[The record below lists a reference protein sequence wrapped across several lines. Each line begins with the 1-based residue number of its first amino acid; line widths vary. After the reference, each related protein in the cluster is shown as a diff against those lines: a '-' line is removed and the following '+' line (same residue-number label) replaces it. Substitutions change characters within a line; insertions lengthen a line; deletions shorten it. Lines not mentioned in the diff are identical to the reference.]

1 MSIIRK
7 IWNFI
12 RSMQFAIGLLVVLA
26 AVCALG
32 SFITQGQTYDAY
44 AQLYGE
50 RTAGA
55 IMALQL
61 DDVFHAWWFVLLTAF
76 LCVNLILCNLVR
88 IPAILKQQKRE
99 GDPASAF
106 GKEGTVCVRG
116 VKDPEGLF
124 HALGFHGIRKTEQG
138 LFAVKNRAGV
148 WGAWVC
154 HLGILLLILGF
165 GLGQA
170 TKEQYTVYGLPG
182 DSMQVGETGY
192 ILTIDSFDVGLR
204 EDDTVEQYTAGIT
217 VRNPKEG
224 QEASASISVNN
235 PATLFGMKYYQNS
248 TGWAA
253 DIHITKDGEPLQD
266 EPLIAGH
273 FTAVKDKPDLVIFL
287 SAFYPD
293 YVLDPAEGPMSISS
307 VPNNPAYLYS
317 VYYQGQMLGMN
328 ALLESEELTIDEY
341 TVTFDNP
348 RNYTLIQVK
357 KDRFTPLAL
366 AGGLVVMLG
375 LVLAFYVQGARVWAE
390 EDGVWTVHGESK
402 KGGALF
408 ADRVR
413 EEAEKFL

>member
-1 MSIIRK
+1 
-7 IWNFI
+7 
-12 RSMQFAIGLLVVLA
+12 MQFAIGLLVVLA

-61 DDVFHAWWFVLLTAF
+61 DDVFHAWWFVLLTTS
-76 LCVNLILCNLVR
+76 
-88 IPAILKQQKRE
+88 
-99 GDPASAF
+99 SAF

-124 HALGFHGIRKTEQG
+124 RALGFRGIRKTEQG

-287 SAFYPD
+287 NAFYPD

>member
-1 MSIIRK
+1 MIRK

-12 RSMQFAIGLLVVLA
+12 RSMQFAIGLLVILA
-26 AVCALG
+26 AVCAAG
-32 SFITQGQTYDAY
+32 SFIAQGQSYDAY
-44 AQLYGE
+44 AQQYGA
-50 RTAGA
+50 RAAGA

-61 DDVFHAWWFVLLTAF
+61 DDVFHAWWFVLLSAF
-76 LCVNLILCNLVR
+76 LCLNLIFCNLVR
-88 IPAILKQQKRE
+88 IPAILRQQKMQA
-99 GDPASAF
+99 DPASAF
-106 GKEGTVCVRG
+106 GKEGSVCVRG
-116 VKDPEGLF
+116 VKDAEGLF
-124 HALGFHGIRKTEQG
+124 RALGFREIQKTEKG
-138 LFAVKNRAGV
+138 LFSVKNRAGL

-192 ILTIDSFDVGLR
+192 ILTIDSFEVGLR
-204 EDDTVEQYTAGIT
+204 ADDTVEQYTAGIT

-224 QEASASISVNN
+224 QEGSAVISVNN
-235 PATLFGMKYYQNS
+235 PAALFGMKYYQNS

-273 FTAVKDKPDLVIFL
+273 YTAVKDKPELVIFL

-293 YVLDPAEGPMSISS
+293 YVLDPVEGPMSLSS

-328 ALLESEELTIDEY
+328 ALLQSEELTIDEY

-366 AGGLVVMLG
+366 AGGLAVMLG
-375 LVLAFYVQGARVWAE
+375 LILAFYVQGARVWAE
-390 EDGVWTVHGESK
+390 AEDGAWAVHGESK